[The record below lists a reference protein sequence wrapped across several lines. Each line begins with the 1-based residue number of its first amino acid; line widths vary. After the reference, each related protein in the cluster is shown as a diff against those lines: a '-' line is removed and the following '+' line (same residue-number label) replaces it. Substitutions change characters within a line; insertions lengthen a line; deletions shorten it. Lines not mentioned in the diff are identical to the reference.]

1 MHLVVGDLNIS
12 PIVCFKPFGLSCH
25 YLLIVTGLLL
35 EALLY
40 GLIALCLP
48 KSLLSV
54 SAVATSFLSKLSSSR
69 NGLDQSYHN
78 VSNKE

>member
-35 EALLY
+35 EALL
-40 GLIALCLP
+40 
-48 KSLLSV
+48 
-54 SAVATSFLSKLSSSR
+54 
-69 NGLDQSYHN
+69 
-78 VSNKE
+78 